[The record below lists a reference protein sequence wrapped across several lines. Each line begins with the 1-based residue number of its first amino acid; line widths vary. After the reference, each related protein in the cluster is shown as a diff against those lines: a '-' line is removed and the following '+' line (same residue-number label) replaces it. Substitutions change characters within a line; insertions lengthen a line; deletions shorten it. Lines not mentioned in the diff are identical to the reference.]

1 MPLSHDHIR
10 TAVETYLAH
19 HPHERPQLGGF
30 LEALDREADI
40 ACRSTF
46 SGHVTCGAIVVDHL
60 GRVLHVLHLASGK
73 VLAPG
78 GHAEPKDESLAGVAL
93 RELHEETGIPPDAVA
108 PWPGYEDVPFD
119 VDIHDID
126 ARPGKGEPGHQH
138 FDVRF
143 LFRVRT
149 AAEVPV
155 VLQEEE
161 VGGIEWRPLDR
172 VASPSL
178 REKLMKLTP
187 TVEPGASN
195 ASALIHNDRGE
206 YLLHLR
212 DYLPGQIWE
221 PGMWSLLGGGRE
233 HQDTTLEQTV
243 RRELAEE
250 AGLDIPDLTP
260 FGTEYATDA
269 AGTAVPIAIY
279 AGRWNGDPRELRL
292 TEGVML
298 AWFAPAD
305 LHRLRIASTT
315 SDLVRRHAA
324 SSPAGTPTEGLPV
337 PAEETNT
344 RAWQIYGRSQLA
356 RAYTP
361 PVPDQLSWTSW
372 EGVGPGAEVL
382 GDIAGRRVLDI
393 GSGAGHHAVHLARAH
408 GARVTGIELSPTQ
421 HERAVSTHTGHDGV
435 EFVQGDVADYLAGAE
450 PFHAAY
456 AIGTLAF
463 IDPHRSLPALRDS
476 LRPGAPLILSLLHTD
491 LHGRGPSTEVAPRE
505 QMILLRDDP
514 PLPTQMWVLAPHLW
528 EDLLTEYGFR
538 VEAIDV
544 LKHPDENAS
553 VIQQLIR
560 ARRLPARPVR
570 VSSRPRPPVAHAA
583 VGVGAIIVSEQG
595 LLLGRH
601 HRGTIELP
609 GGTVETG
616 ESFEAAAVR
625 ELGEETG
632 LTARS
637 EDVQL
642 LGTLLDHVEGV
653 LRVTVGALVHVWQG
667 QPATQ
672 PNESIGEW
680 AWYPLDQLPDGLFVC
695 SAQILTAWRP
705 DLNIDHT
712 PAHFTPFAHGSQPSE
727 PVDGL
732 L

>member
-1 MPLSHDHIR
+1 MPLPREHIR
-10 TAVETYLAH
+10 TTVDAYLAR
-19 HPHERPQLGGF
+19 HPHERPRLGGF

-40 ACRSTF
+40 VGRSTF

-60 GRVLHVLHLASGK
+60 GRVLHMASGK

-78 GHAEPKDESLAGVAL
+78 GHAEPEDESLAGAAL
-93 RELHEETGIPPDAVA
+93 RELYEETGIPPHAVA

-119 VDIHDID
+119 VDIHGID
-126 ARPGKGEPGHQH
+126 AHPGKGEPGHQH

-143 LFRVRT
+143 LFRLST
-149 AAEVPV
+149 AAGIPA

-161 VGGIEWRPLDR
+161 ADGIEWRPLDQ
-172 VASPSL
+172 VTCPSL
-178 REKLMKLTP
+178 REKLLKLTP
-187 TVEPGASN
+187 AVEPGASS
-195 ASALIHNDRGE
+195 ASALIYNDRGE

-212 DYLPGQIWE
+212 DYFPGRIWE

-233 HQDTTLEQTV
+233 PQDTTLEQTV

-250 AGLDIPDLTP
+250 AGLHIPDLTP

-269 AGTAVPIAIY
+269 TGTTLPIGIY

-298 AWFAPAD
+298 AWFAPDD
-305 LHRLRIASTT
+305 LHRLRIAPTT
-315 SDLVRRHAA
+315 SDLVGRHAA
-324 SSPAGTPTEGLPV
+324 SLPV
-337 PAEETNT
+337 STAPQGAAVSAEDTNSRT
-344 RAWQIYGRSQLA
+344 WQIYGRRQLA

-408 GARVTGIELSPTQ
+408 GAHVTGIELSPTQ
-421 HERAVSTHTGHDGV
+421 HERAVSSHAGLDGV
-435 EFVQGDVADYLAGAE
+435 EFVQADVTEYLTGAE

-463 IDPHRSLPALRDS
+463 IDPHHSLPALRDG
-476 LRPGAPLILSLLHTD
+476 LRPGAPLVLSLLHTN

-505 QMILLRDDP
+505 EIILLRDDP
-514 PLPTQMWVLAPHLW
+514 PLPTQMWVLAPRLW
-528 EDLLTEYGFR
+528 ADLLTEYGFR
-538 VEAIDV
+538 VETID
-544 LKHPDENAS
+544 LLEHPDEKAP
-553 VIQQLIR
+553 VVQQLIR
-560 ARRLPARPVR
+560 ARRLPDRPER
-570 VSSRPRPPVAHAA
+570 VSSRPRSARPPVAHAA
-583 VGVGAIIVSEQG
+583 VGVGAILVSEQG

-601 HRGTIELP
+601 HRGTVELP
-609 GGTVETG
+609 GGTVEPG
-616 ESFEAAAVR
+616 ESFETAVVR

-632 LTARS
+632 LTARP

-642 LGTLLDHVEGV
+642 LGTLVDHVEGV
-653 LRVTVGALVHVWQG
+653 LRVTVGAVVHVWRG

-672 PNESIGEW
+672 PNERVGEW
-680 AWYPLDQLPDGLFVC
+680 GWHPLDQLPDGLFVC
-695 SAQILTAWRP
+695 SAQILTAWRA
-705 DLNIDHT
+705 DLTIDHT
-712 PAHFTPFAHGSQPSE
+712 PAHFTPFAHGSQPSK